1 MRSEQIHIAIAQG
14 NTRFEICSLV
24 SKGLKITHRRGVR
37 FEESIGAVLGMLS
50 RRSGDHGCSPEGK
63 LRLDA
68 QRPAI
73 VRSAPCN

>member
-50 RRSGDHGCSPEGK
+50 RRPGDHGCSPEAK
-63 LRLDA
+63 VRLDA
-68 QRPAI
+68 QRSAT
-73 VRSAPCN
+73 VRSVPCS